1 MIKLATAALVL
12 LGIGGCATAPKEA
25 ETPASRVHVLMPG
38 MAQPAASAKA
48 SASGT
53 AGACSYRLSID
64 RQPFA
69 DVNAGEEIRLRTP
82 PGEHL
87 LTARGNGACPGGDRG
102 GVTSM
107 PTGRAHGFRVSVSP
121 AGEIDI
127 EQSAF

>member
-12 LGIGGCATAPKEA
+12 LGIGGCANAPKETA
-25 ETPASRVHVLMPG
+25 TSPRVHVLMPG
-38 MAQPAASAKA
+38 MAQPAASTKA
-48 SASGT
+48 SASGS

-102 GVTSM
+102 GFTSM
-107 PTGRAHGFRVSVSP
+107 PTGRAHAFRVSVSP

>member
-1 MIKLATAALVL
+1 MNKLALATLL
-12 LGIGGCATAPKEA
+12 LGLAGCAAAPKETA
-25 ETPASRVHVLMPG
+25 TSPGPHVLMPG

-48 SASGT
+48 SASGA

-87 LTARGNGACPGGDRG
+87 LAARGNGACPGGDG
-102 GVTSM
+102 GAFTSM
-107 PTGRAHGFRVSVSP
+107 PTGRAHAFRVSVSP